1 MRPLLVALIIGLS
14 AGFITLSV
22 ASNNEVKTLTTV
34 LDCAASKDINEF
46 LLTKYGEKPVV
57 QAEGKID
64 ALIKKDKIV
73 EAVNQTVIYFNKDTA
88 TFTVVAVFLEDKM
101 SCILTSGFD
110 FKPYTP
116 PGLVL

>member
-1 MRPLLVALIIGLS
+1 MRSLLIALILGLS
-14 AGFITLSV
+14 AGFITVSL
-22 ASNNEVKTLTTV
+22 ASNEVKTLTTV

-57 QAEGKID
+57 QAEGKVD
-64 ALIKKDKIV
+64 ALVKKNTIV
-73 EAVNQTVIYFNKDTA
+73 EAANQTVIYFNKDTS

-116 PGLVL
+116 PGMNL